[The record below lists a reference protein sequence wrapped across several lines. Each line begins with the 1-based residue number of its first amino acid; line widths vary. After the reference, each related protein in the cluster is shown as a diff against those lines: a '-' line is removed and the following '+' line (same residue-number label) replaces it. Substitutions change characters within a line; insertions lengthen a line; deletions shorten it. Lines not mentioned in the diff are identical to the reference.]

1 MNVLSRSRKDGK
13 QARRS
18 LSGKGSRKAVMAARK
33 RRKAPKRT
41 SRLRTWLR
49 SGRLSLSRLM
59 VIFMVAVSLG
69 MLGVALFREQGILD
83 MLRIAEQVTLMRA
96 DMSRLADENAALQ
109 AEIDRLRND
118 PSEVERIARDI
129 LGLVRPGETV
139 YEFIEKR

>member
-1 MNVLSRSRKDGK
+1 
-13 QARRS
+13 
-18 LSGKGSRKAVMAARK
+18 
-33 RRKAPKRT
+33 
-41 SRLRTWLR
+41 
-49 SGRLSLSRLM
+49 
-59 VIFMVAVSLG
+59 

-118 PSEVERIARDI
+118 PAEVERIARDV